1 MDEEKSIEE
10 IKEIVDSKR
19 PRKYTKEDRVK
30 NLQIAREKK
39 QMKKQ
44 QLKESVIEPVIVET
58 EPEPAKV
65 IKTVKAKLDKEHKTI
80 KPVKSIDNENDKLAD
95 IYNDIQNIKDL
106 ITEQSQKFESIVIKP
121 KPKPKKEKKIKIENK
136 TLNLSITDKEID
148 NIINDNKD
156 NKNNKI
162 NDKKLEDF
170 LKAFQK
176 KDN

>member
-1 MDEEKSIEE
+1 MDTEKSIEE

-19 PRKYTKEDRVK
+19 PRKYTKEEKIK
-30 NLQIAREKK
+30 NLQKAREKK
-39 QMKKQ
+39 QLKKQ
-44 QLKESVIEPVIVET
+44 ELKEAVIEPII
-58 EPEPAKV
+58 EPEPKPVKV
-65 IKTVKAKLDKEHKTI
+65 IKQKEAKTI
-80 KPVKSIDNENDKLAD
+80 KPVKSIDNDIDKLAD
-95 IYNDIQNIKDL
+95 IYNDIKNIKEL
-106 ITEQSQKFESIVIKP
+106 ITEQSYKFESIIIKP

-136 TLNLSITDKEID
+136 TLNLDITDKEID

-162 NDKKLEDF
+162 VDAKLQEF

>member
-1 MDEEKSIEE
+1 MDEEKSIEQ

-30 NLQIAREKK
+30 NLEIARERKLLKK
-39 QMKKQ
+39 QEV
-44 QLKESVIEPVIVET
+44 KESVIVEPKPEPV
-58 EPEPAKV
+58 KV
-65 IKTVKAKLDKEHKTI
+65 IKLVKVKVDKEPKITNVKTN
-80 KPVKSIDNENDKLAD
+80 DNEIDKLAD
-95 IYNDIQNIKDL
+95 IYNDIKNIKEL
-106 ITEQSQKFESIVIKP
+106 ITEQSQKFESIIIKP
-121 KPKPKKEKKIKIENK
+121 KPKPKKEKKIKIETK
-136 TLNLSITDKEID
+136 TLNLDITDKEID

-162 NDKKLEDF
+162 VDAKLQEF